1 MFVPEPSM
9 SLYDPKTTALISIDL
24 QGFIISRPVA
34 PHSAQQVIEN
44 TAAIAKSLKAAG
56 GTTVFV
62 TVGFSADY
70 ADAVN
75 QPTDEPIAF
84 PQGGLPAEALREP
97 PEIADLTPDVRI
109 TKHQWSAF
117 YGSELDL
124 QLRRRGIRTVI
135 LTGIATNFGVEATIR
150 DAFAHNYAVIA
161 AEDAMTT
168 FTAEMHA
175 FACER
180 IFPRLSR
187 VRKTA
192 DILANA

>member
-75 QPTDEPIAF
+75 QLTDEPIAF
-84 PQGGLPAEALREP
+84 PQGGLSAEALREP

-187 VRKTA
+187 IRKTA
-192 DILANA
+192 DILANT

>member
-1 MFVPEPSM
+1 M

-62 TVGFSADY
+62 TIGFSADY

-187 VRKTA
+187 IRKTA
-192 DILANA
+192 DIIANA

>member
-34 PHSAQQVIEN
+34 PHSAQQAIEN
-44 TAAIAKSLKAAG
+44 TAAIANSLKSAG
-56 GTTVFV
+56 GTTIFV

-75 QPTDEPIAF
+75 QPTDEPIVF

-97 PEIADLTPDVRI
+97 PEIAALTPDVRI

-117 YGSELDL
+117 YGTEIDL
-124 QLRRRGIRTVI
+124 QLRRRGIKTVI

-161 AEDAMTT
+161 VEDAMTT
-168 FTAEMHA
+168 FSAEMHA

-180 IFPRLSR
+180 IFPRLAR

>member
-1 MFVPEPSM
+1 MLIPESFM

-44 TAAIAKSLKAAG
+44 TAAIAKSLKSAG
-56 GTTVFV
+56 GTTIFV

-75 QPTDEPIAF
+75 QPTDEPVAF

-97 PEIADLTPDVRI
+97 PEIAALMPDVRI

-117 YGSELDL
+117 YGTEMDL
-124 QLRRRGIRTVI
+124 QLRRRGIKTVI

-161 AEDAMTT
+161 VEDAMTT
-168 FTAEMHA
+168 FSAEMQA

-180 IFPRLSR
+180 IFPRLAR

>member
-1 MFVPEPSM
+1 MFIPEPSM

-62 TVGFSADY
+62 TIGFSADY

-187 VRKTA
+187 IRKTA
-192 DILANA
+192 DIIANA

>member
-1 MFVPEPSM
+1 MFNSEPSM

-44 TAAIAKSLKAAG
+44 TAAIAKLLKAAG

-62 TVGFSADY
+62 TIGFSADY

-97 PEIADLTPDVRI
+97 PEIAGLTPDVRI

-187 VRKTA
+187 IRKTA

>member
-1 MFVPEPSM
+1 MFIPEPSM
-9 SLYDPKTTALISIDL
+9 SLYDPKATALISMDL
-24 QGFIISRPVA
+24 QGFIISRSVA

-62 TVGFSADY
+62 TIGFSADY

-84 PQGGLPAEALREP
+84 PQGGLSAEALREP

-187 VRKTA
+187 IRKTA

>member
-1 MFVPEPSM
+1 MFIPEPSM

-62 TVGFSADY
+62 TIGFSADY

-97 PEIADLTPDVRI
+97 PEIAALTPDVRI

-187 VRKTA
+187 IRKTA
-192 DILANA
+192 DILTNA

>member
-1 MFVPEPSM
+1 MFIPEPSM

-187 VRKTA
+187 IRKTA
-192 DILANA
+192 DILANT

>member
-1 MFVPEPSM
+1 MLIPESFM

-24 QGFIISRPVA
+24 QGFIIARPVA

-44 TAAIAKSLKAAG
+44 TAAIAKSLKSAG
-56 GTTVFV
+56 GTTIFV
-62 TVGFSADY
+62 TIGFSADY

-75 QPTDEPIAF
+75 QPTDDPAAF

-97 PEIADLTPDVRI
+97 PEIAALTPDVRI
-109 TKHQWSAF
+109 AKHQWSAF
-117 YGSELDL
+117 YGTEMDL
-124 QLRRRGIRTVI
+124 QLRRRGIKTVI

-161 AEDAMTT
+161 VEDAMTT
-168 FTAEMHA
+168 FSTEMQA

-180 IFPRLSR
+180 IFPRLAR

-192 DILANA
+192 NVLANA

>member
-1 MFVPEPSM
+1 MFIPEPFM

-62 TVGFSADY
+62 TIGFSADY

-187 VRKTA
+187 IRKTA
-192 DILANA
+192 DIIANA

>member
-1 MFVPEPSM
+1 MFISEPFM

-24 QGFIISRPVA
+24 QGFIITRPVA
-34 PHSAQQVIEN
+34 PHSSQQVIDN
-44 TAAIAKSLKAAG
+44 TAEIAKALKAAG
-56 GTTVFV
+56 GTTIFV
-62 TVGFSADY
+62 TIGFSADY

-84 PQGGLPAEALREP
+84 PQGGLSPEALREP
-97 PEIADLTPDVRI
+97 PEIAALTPDVRI

-117 YGSELDL
+117 YGTELDL
-124 QLRRRGIRTVI
+124 QLRRRGIKTVI

-150 DAFAHNYAVIA
+150 DAFAHNYAVLA
-161 AEDAMTT
+161 VEDATTT
-168 FTAEMHA
+168 FSAEMHA

-180 IFPRLSR
+180 IFPRLAR

-192 DILANA
+192 EILANS

>member
-1 MFVPEPSM
+1 MFIPEPSM
-9 SLYDPKTTALISIDL
+9 PLYDPKTTALISIDL

-62 TVGFSADY
+62 TIGFSADY

-187 VRKTA
+187 IRKTA

>member
-1 MFVPEPSM
+1 MFIPEPSM

-62 TVGFSADY
+62 TIGFSADY

-187 VRKTA
+187 IRKTA
-192 DILANA
+192 DILANT

>member
-1 MFVPEPSM
+1 MFIPEYSM

-34 PHSAQQVIEN
+34 PHPAGQVIEN
-44 TAAIAKSLKAAG
+44 TAAIAKLLKAAG

-62 TVGFSADY
+62 TIGFSADY

-75 QPTDEPIAF
+75 QPTDEPMAF

-97 PEIADLTPDVRI
+97 PEIAALTPDVRI

-117 YGSELDL
+117 YGTELDL

-161 AEDAMTT
+161 VEDAMTT
-168 FTAEMHA
+168 FTADMHA

-187 VRKTA
+187 IRKT
-192 DILANA
+192 DEILAND